1 MTTIDKNGAKH
12 DNLGRYAEQ
21 HQTAAPWDLT
31 ALGGDLNPP
40 TTEGESD
47 LKDFKK
53 EDFIR
58 IGAGVA
64 VAAVAVTGIASCS
77 RGNDAGPPDPGPSA
91 TALVET
97 PEPDEPVVS
106 TPACEAGTI
115 VAWDDIETVRETLP
129 DGCEIRLLGPVPEP
143 ETAGERSQRLFE
155 WVLAGNA
162 SDDLPEIELVYPDG
176 IIVDTTQ
183 EVSTE
188 IGELIPSYRVEDA
201 RAAGA
206 SVYVSPRG
214 DRSGLVIDPNGPLP
228 EQVRADIQEVAR

>member
-143 ETAGERSQRLFE
+143 ETAGERHQRSVE
-155 WVLAGNA
+155 WVIAGNDPA
-162 SDDLPEIELVYPDG
+162 DFPEIEMAYPDG
-176 IIVDTTQ
+176 IIVVTVQ
-183 EVSTE
+183 GVAGSQV
-188 IGELIPSYRVEDA
+188 LPWAAVR
-201 RAAGA
+201 RA
-206 SVYVSPRG
+206 SRG
-214 DRSGLVIDPNGPLP
+214 RMACL
-228 EQVRADIQEVAR
+228 RAVAR